1 MPVRVFGEREVDLLK
16 EVLDSGNLS
25 SLGAGPMTRRFEREF
40 AAAVGSKHGIAMNC
54 AMSVL
59 HASVMVAGANAGDEV
74 ICDPFCVFG
83 AQACLYANAVPV
95 FVDIKP
101 KTWNMDPEK
110 IEEKITKRTKALIV
124 THVWGLAAEMERIVQ
139 VAHKHNLL
147 VIEDCA
153 HSLYATHKGK
163 NTGTWGDIGSFSFQ
177 MSKQLAL
184 GDAGMAVTDSDE
196 LAKQLNLHAGAP
208 TFTAVAHGLH
218 YNYRTNEL
226 TAAVGVAQLERSR
239 GYIDEL
245 IQIAGYYDEAVR
257 ECEWIELQ
265 RGPEEST
272 HTFHLWGSTFWG
284 DRFGISLDDLK
295 RVLNEAQCGVSVGY
309 TNIPAYKH
317 PVFTSR
323 DAHALNC
330 PAYEG
335 DGDQYPD
342 GLCPV
347 AEEILPRTINA
358 YTFGPK
364 DSHKANAEKFAQ
376 AIRKLE

>member
-1 MPVRVFGEREVDLLK
+1 MPVRVFDERELDLLK

-59 HASVMVAGANAGDEV
+59 HASVMVAGAGAGDEV

-83 AQACLYANAVPV
+83 AQACLYANVVPV

-110 IEEKITKRTKALIV
+110 IEEKITERTKALIV
-124 THVWGLAAEMERIVQ
+124 THVWGLAAEMEPIVEI
-139 VAHKHNLL
+139 AHKHNLL

-153 HSLYATHKGK
+153 HSLYATYKGK
-163 NTGTWGDIGSFSFQ
+163 DTGTWGDIGSFSFQ

-226 TAAVGVAQLERSR
+226 TSAVGVAQLERSR
-239 GYIDEL
+239 GYIEEL
-245 IQIAGYYDEAVR
+245 IEIAGYYDEAVGD
-257 ECEWIELQ
+257 CEWMELQ

-272 HTFHLWGSTFWG
+272 HTFHLWGCTFWG

-317 PVFTSR
+317 PVFTNC
-323 DAHALNC
+323 AVHALNC
-330 PAYEG
+330 PTYEG
-335 DGDQYPD
+335 DGNQYPD

-347 AEEILPRTINA
+347 AEEVLPRTVNT

-364 DSHKANAEKFAQ
+364 DAHKANAERFAQ
-376 AIRKLE
+376 AIRRLG